1 VPGQE
6 EIMRESPYLKDRD
19 DLVETLKKVPFLN
32 SYEDK
37 FLRKIL
43 ELSKLR
49 MYRADEIIT
58 RQGEYDTWLYVILS
72 GEVRVVKDEEEI
84 ARLDA
89 QGGTFGELAMID
101 GEARSAS
108 VYAAFDNTTC
118 LAIDGALLDRLDP
131 WERTEFEAVYY
142 RLLAEILAH
151 RLRMTSSELSRIK
164 QTLEFVNEA
173 S

>member
-1 VPGQE
+1 MQ
-6 EIMRESPYLKDRD
+6 ESPYLKSRE
-19 DLVETLKKVPFLN
+19 DLFETLKKVPFLS

-49 MYRADEIIT
+49 RYKAGEIIT

-72 GEVRVVKDEEEI
+72 GEVKVVKDEEEI
-84 ARLDA
+84 ARLDE

-108 VYAAFDNTTC
+108 VYAIIENTTC

-142 RLLAEILAH
+142 RLLAEVLAH
-151 RLRMTSSELSRIK
+151 RLRTTSSELSHLK
-164 QTLEFVNEA
+164 QVVEFLNKA

>member
-1 VPGQE
+1 
-6 EIMRESPYLKDRD
+6 MRESPYLKNRD
-19 DLVETLKKVPFLN
+19 DLIGTLRKIPFLS
-32 SYEDK
+32 SYEIK

-49 MYRADEIIT
+49 IYGADEIIT

-108 VYAAFDNTTC
+108 VYAVSENTTC

-131 WERTEFEAVYY
+131 WERTDFEAVYY

-151 RLRMTSSELSRIK
+151 RLRITSSELSRVK
-164 QTLEFVNEA
+164 QNLEFINKT

>member
-1 VPGQE
+1 MQ
-6 EIMRESPYLKDRD
+6 ESPYLKGRD
-19 DLVETLKKVPFLN
+19 DLIETLRKVPFLH
-32 SYEDK
+32 SYADR

-49 MYRADEIIT
+49 RYRDGEIIT

-72 GEVRVVKDEEEI
+72 GEVKVVRDEEEI

-108 VYAAFDNTTC
+108 VFASRPDTAC
-118 LAIDGALLDRLDP
+118 LAIDSSFLEHLELPDR
-131 WERTEFEAVYY
+131 REFEAVYY

-151 RLRMTSSELSRIK
+151 RLRTTSSELSRMK
-164 QTLEFVNEA
+164 QAMEFIDKD
-173 S
+173 

>member
-1 VPGQE
+1 MQE
-6 EIMRESPYLKDRD
+6 SQYLKGRD
-19 DLVETLKKVPFLN
+19 DLLEMLRKVPFLH
-32 SYEDK
+32 SYADR

-49 MYRADEIIT
+49 RYQEGEVIT

-72 GEVRVVKDEEEI
+72 GQVRVVKNEEEI

-89 QGGTFGELAMID
+89 KGGTFGELAMID

-108 VYAAFDNTTC
+108 VYATGDNTTC
-118 LAIDGALLDRLDP
+118 LAIDSAFLEQLEPQDRK
-131 WERTEFEAVYY
+131 EFEAVYY

-151 RLRMTSSELSRIK
+151 RLRTTSSELSHLK
-164 QTLEFVNEA
+164 QNMEFLNKA
-173 S
+173 